1 MSNAIPVWVWLPG
14 ATAPVQAA
22 ELAPQGD
29 ERYRF
34 AYLPGYLGLQ
44 GPLALDPVRLRLK
57 KTPLVG
63 QLPGVIMDAR
73 PAGYGQDRLNA
84 ALNSKYNR
92 ALTDLELMEEGPGDT
107 VGAIEACKGIDKKIR
122 WKANPVEALRHE
134 IEQLEA
140 EAPASRAMR
149 RANGDVG
156 TSAGGERP
164 KATMQANGRL
174 WLVKMQ
180 DRGDRQGLPAMEH
193 VAMTLAAKAGICV
206 PPVQLISVG
215 PHQAFMVERF
225 DRHGNPDAPCR
236 HLFAS
241 AHTVLQLPPDA
252 TRGDE
257 RRSYLFLADRMRVWC
272 RAAPHLDAQLRELWC
287 RMAFN
292 ALVGNTDDHPR
303 NHGLLFKDEAWHL
316 SPAFDITPIWRR
328 PHERPDARPS
338 LAMATLDDGGS
349 GVAPARLIAASK
361 HFGLQPQEAAAYLRE
376 TGAMVAHS
384 WEHMLRAALAPIEHN
399 RPAAYVDQVVDSA
412 RDAFEMSTAIASQPQ
427 LIERALEDVLAP
439 AKRGRRG
446 KRT

>member
-1 MSNAIPVWVWLPG
+1 MNNSVPVWVWLPG
-14 ATAPVQAA
+14 ATAPTQAA

-34 AYLPGYLGLQ
+34 TYLPGYMD
-44 GPLALDPVRLRLK
+44 GPGCLALDPVRLRLK
-57 KTPLVG
+57 KAPLSG

-84 ALNSKYNR
+84 MLSPQYSR
-92 ALTDLELMEEGPGDT
+92 DLTDLELMEAGPGDT
-107 VGAIEACKGIDKKIR
+107 VGGIEACKDIDKKLR
-122 WKANPVEALRHE
+122 WKANPIEALRQE

-140 EAPASRAMR
+140 DAPASRAMR

-164 KATMQANGRL
+164 KATMQADGCL

-180 DRGDRQGLPAMEH
+180 DRGDRPGLPAMEH
-193 VAMTLAAKAGICV
+193 VAMSLASRAGICV

-215 PHQAFMVERF
+215 QHQAFMVQRF
-225 DRHGNPDAPCR
+225 DRHGSPDSPSR

-241 AHTVLQLPPDA
+241 AHTVLQLPPEA
-252 TRGDE
+252 TRGDQ
-257 RRSYLFLADRMRVWC
+257 RRSYLYLADRMRVWC
-272 RAAPHLDAQLRELWC
+272 RGAPQLNAQLRELWC

-303 NHGLLFKDEAWHL
+303 NHGLLFKDGAWGL

-328 PHERPDARPS
+328 PHDSPNAWPS

-349 GVAPARLIAASK
+349 GVAPPRLIAAAG
-361 HFGLQPQEAAAYLRE
+361 HFGLQPQEAAAYMRD
-376 TGAMVAHS
+376 TGTMVANS
-384 WEHMLRAALAPIEHN
+384 WEQMLRAALAPIEHA
-399 RPAAYVDQVVDSA
+399 RPNAYVNQVVESA
-412 RDAFEMSTAIASQPQ
+412 RDAFEISTAIATQPH
-427 LIERALEDVLAP
+427 LIERALEDALAP

-446 KRT
+446 QPT